1 MNRALLT
8 TAFLLGACGT
18 DDPELGQIESELDI
32 SVFKLPSM
40 SIEDRA
46 EIVRRYDDV
55 DPTNKIPRGLLEDAL
70 LYFDVNQTHIPKK
83 RYVVVIDMSLY
94 SGKDRYW
101 LVDLQTGAV
110 EPHKVS
116 HGNGSDPDNNGYAD
130 TFGNVSGS
138 NKTSLGFYLTGE
150 IYDGTHQHSMRLDGL
165 SPNGSPNGMANTN
178 ARSRLIVVHE
188 ASYVSDTNTSQQGR
202 SNGCPALDPDIE
214 VAMVDR
220 IHGGSLMY
228 IATKQLAAPV
238 GRASCGDAMC
248 DGTEDPTSCAVD
260 CAGPEDPGQDDGPS
274 DDPGTEEDP
283 SMNDESAGCSAG
295 GGGAGFALVLA
306 AAGLRRRRRS

>member
-18 DDPELGQIESELDI
+18 DDPELGTIESELDI
-32 SVFKLPSM
+32 SAFTLPST
-40 SIEDRA
+40 DAAARA
-46 EIVRRYDDV
+46 EIVRRYDAI
-55 DPTNKIPRGLLEDAL
+55 DPTNKVPRGLLEDAL
-70 LYFDVNQTHIPKK
+70 LYFDANQTHIPKK
-83 RYVVVIDMSLY
+83 RYVVVIDMSLH

-101 LVDLQTGAV
+101 LVDLQSGAV

-130 TFGNVSGS
+130 TFSNVSGS

-150 IYDGTHQHSMRLDGL
+150 IYDGAHAHSMRLDGL
-165 SPNGSPNGMANTN
+165 SAAGSPNEMANTN
-178 ARSRLIVVHE
+178 ARSRYIVVHE
-188 ASYVSDTNTSQQGR
+188 AAYVSDTNTGQQGR

-214 VAMVDR
+214 VDMVDR

-228 IATKQLAAPV
+228 IATKPLAAPV
-238 GRASCGDAMC
+238 GRATCGDSLC
-248 DGTEDPTSCAVD
+248 DGTEDPTSCDVD
-260 CAGPEDPGQDDGPS
+260 CAGPDYGGGPVGEPGTDEDPDAA
-274 DDPGTEEDP
+274 T
-283 SMNDESAGCSAG
+283 AGCSAG

-306 AAGLRRRRRS
+306 VAGLRRRRR